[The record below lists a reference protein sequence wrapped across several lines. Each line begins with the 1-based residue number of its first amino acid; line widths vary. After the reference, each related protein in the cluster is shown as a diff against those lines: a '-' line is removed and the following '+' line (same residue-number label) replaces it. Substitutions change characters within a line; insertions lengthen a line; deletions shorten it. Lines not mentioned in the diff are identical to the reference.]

1 MRLPN
6 HNLPALRQALALL
19 EQESTQVHRKLDLVQ
34 AVERAIARDLSLG
47 SQIERISAELNMSSR
62 TLRRRLAEH
71 GLTFEALLE
80 QVRRG
85 RAMSLLGNPG
95 MSIERITEEVGYRD
109 IRSFRR
115 AFKRWT
121 GVSPATFRS
130 EGTSPL
136 DQVFTLAARR

>member
-1 MRLPN
+1 
-6 HNLPALRQALALL
+6 
-19 EQESTQVHRKLDLVQ
+19 
-34 AVERAIARDLSLG
+34 
-47 SQIERISAELNMSSR
+47 
-62 TLRRRLAEH
+62 
-71 GLTFEALLE
+71 
-80 QVRRG
+80 
-85 RAMSLLGNPG
+85 MSLLGNPG

-136 DQVFTLAARR
+136 DGLHAGRATLMEEPPWRAGARRGGRISDACGC

>member
-1 MRLPN
+1 
-6 HNLPALRQALALL
+6 
-19 EQESTQVHRKLDLVQ
+19 
-34 AVERAIARDLSLG
+34 
-47 SQIERISAELNMSSR
+47 
-62 TLRRRLAEH
+62 
-71 GLTFEALLE
+71 
-80 QVRRG
+80 
-85 RAMSLLGNPG
+85 MSLLGNPG

-136 DQVFTLAARR
+136 DQSSRWPRDANGGTAMARRSAPWRAISDACGC

>member
-1 MRLPN
+1 
-6 HNLPALRQALALL
+6 
-19 EQESTQVHRKLDLVQ
+19 
-34 AVERAIARDLSLG
+34 
-47 SQIERISAELNMSSR
+47 
-62 TLRRRLAEH
+62 
-71 GLTFEALLE
+71 
-80 QVRRG
+80 
-85 RAMSLLGNPG
+85 

-136 DQVFTLAARR
+136 DQVFTLAARRNGGTAMARRSAPWRADQ

>member
-1 MRLPN
+1 
-6 HNLPALRQALALL
+6 
-19 EQESTQVHRKLDLVQ
+19 
-34 AVERAIARDLSLG
+34 
-47 SQIERISAELNMSSR
+47 
-62 TLRRRLAEH
+62 
-71 GLTFEALLE
+71 
-80 QVRRG
+80 
-85 RAMSLLGNPG
+85 MSLLGNPG

-130 EGTSPL
+130 EARFV